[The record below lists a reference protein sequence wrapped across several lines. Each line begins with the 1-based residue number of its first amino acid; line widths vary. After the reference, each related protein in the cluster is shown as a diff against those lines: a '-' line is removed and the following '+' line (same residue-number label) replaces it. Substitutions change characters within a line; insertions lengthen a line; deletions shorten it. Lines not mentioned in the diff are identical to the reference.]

1 MLLESIRLTEGK
13 ELQST
18 SCTRIISPLIRCIP
32 TKESAFNFFLSL
44 ILPNEQ
50 TDKYE
55 LVSGLLSGFF
65 NYGDLKL
72 FSFLVL
78 QASLLVSL
86 ILS

>member
-32 TKESAFNFFLSL
+32 TNFFLSL